1 LSPDPT
7 GAPGLVTKAQAPI
20 ATTGPATAVSSVGA
34 TLNGTVNPNLNATSY
49 FFDYG
54 TTGAYGSR
62 VPSSPASIGSDGS
75 DHLVSQTL
83 TGLAPS
89 TTYHYRVVAVD
100 AMGFTTFGS
109 DIGFTT
115 SAAAAP
121 AVAGPGPITPLPAK
135 HKKCKKGKKLK
146 HGKCVRKKHHHHHKR

>member
-1 LSPDPT
+1 
-7 GAPGLVTKAQAPI
+7 
-20 ATTGPATAVSSVGA
+20 VSSVGA

-146 HGKCVRKKHHHHHKR
+146 HGKCVRKKHHRHHKR